1 MSKHREEEPLTLWDI
16 LVGVFAV
23 IGFVFFIGELFGSNE
38 DTKAIEEAPKDNE
51 LDNKRVKLAEV
62 EAKIS
67 QLQPHKDQLNKT
79 ENRIYL
85 WARIVIAIMFVG
97 VNMLGLALN
106 NWQIDLGQHL
116 NINGAIALVYSFF
129 AFIIY
134 GTPDK
139 LIRGIKLKTK
149 KYLRRKHIHTLSE
162 LKSLVKEKKE
172 LTQQIATLEKDIQSE
187 PKQELLMVGTSENKT
202 NELIKLQQNQ

>member
-23 IGFVFFIGELFGSNE
+23 IGFVFFIGELFGNNE
-38 DTKAIEEAPKDNE
+38 DTKAIEEVPKDNE
-51 LDNKRVKLAEV
+51 LDNKRVKLVEV

-67 QLQPHKDQLNKT
+67 QLQPYKDQLNKT

-97 VNMLGLALN
+97 LNMLGLALN

-116 NINGAIALVYSFF
+116 NINGAIVLVYSFF

-139 LIRGIKLKTK
+139 LVRGIKLKTK
-149 KYLRRKHIHTLSE
+149 KYLRQKHIHTLSE
-162 LKSLVKEKKE
+162 LKSLEHEKKE
-172 LTQQIATLEKDIQSE
+172 LTQQIDTLEKDIQSE
-187 PKQELLMVGTSENKT
+187 PKQELLMVETSENKT
-202 NELIKLQQNQ
+202 NELIKIQQNQ